1 MLTRINQASLFIRV
15 RPSPG
20 VAMKKRKGKKKEGKQ
35 AAAALISVMRPPSL
49 RDN

>member
-20 VAMKKRKGKKKEGKQ
+20 VAMKKKEKQ
-35 AAAALISVMRPPSL
+35 ATAALISVRPPSL